1 MNTLTINHTHEAG
14 TLIEGTAKGDGS
26 AEILKANG
34 WRWGRSI
41 AAWFVPMSRDRMP
54 KHYKIEGTAA
64 ALRAA
69 GFEVE
74 TEIDEST
81 RSTAEVEAGKI
92 ERQAQRVE
100 ALEAKAQR
108 KSNAA
113 DEAEH
118 RAKAA
123 GDALPWGGEPIKIG
137 HHSER
142 RHRNAIDKA
151 HRAMGAS
158 VAADRDAT
166 EAADRA
172 ATAAHTTG
180 ARYSVQ
186 TVANRIKKLEADARA
201 TQRNID
207 GRREWIKSEAGRDVL
222 SAEPIGATGAYRE
235 RLLTR
240 LADQNDQITYWK
252 QIRAEQ
258 IAAGE
263 ATNYSRETISK
274 GDYVRYRFG
283 WVEVVRANAK
293 TVSVKTEYTWTDK
306 IEYTALTDHK
316 TAHEYAEALA
326 TKQAELVS

>member
-1 MNTLTINHTHEAG
+1 MGHLTITHTHEAG
-14 TLIEGTAKGDGS
+14 TLIEGTTKGDGT
-26 AEILKANG
+26 AEVLKANG

-41 AAWFVPMSRDRMP
+41 ASWFVPMSRDRMP
-54 KHYKIEGTAA
+54 KHYKIEGTAT

-74 TEIDEST
+74 SDIDETT
-81 RSTAEVEAGKI
+81 RSTADIEAAKI
-92 ERQAQRVE
+92 ERQSQRVE

-108 KSNAA
+108 KSTAA
-113 DEAEH
+113 DDAER
-118 RAKAA
+118 RARAA

-137 HHSER
+137 HHSEN
-142 RHRNAIDKA
+142 RHRNAVEKA

-166 EAADRA
+166 EAAERA

-186 TVANRIKKLEADARA
+186 TVANRIKKLEADTRG

-207 GRREWIKSEAGRDVL
+207 GRREWIKDEAGRDML
-222 SAEPIGATGAYRE
+222 SNEPIGATGAYRE

-240 LADQNDQITYWK
+240 LAEQNDQLTYWK
-252 QIRAEQ
+252 QVRAEQ
-258 IAAGE
+258 IATGK
-263 ATNYSRETISK
+263 ATNFSRETISK

-283 WVEVVRANAK
+283 WAEVVRANAK
-293 TVSVKTEYTWTDK
+293 TVSVKTDYTWTDK
-306 IEYTALTDHK
+306 IEYEALTDHK
-316 TAHEYAEALA
+316 TAAEYAEARA
-326 TKQAELVS
+326 AIS